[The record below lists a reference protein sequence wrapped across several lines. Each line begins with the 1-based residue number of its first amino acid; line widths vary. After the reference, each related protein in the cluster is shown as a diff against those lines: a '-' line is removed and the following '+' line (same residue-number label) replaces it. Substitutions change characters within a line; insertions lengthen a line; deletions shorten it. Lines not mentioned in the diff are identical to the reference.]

1 MNDTANPIRTKNFSA
16 EGEST
21 VADGGRERRPRRRP
35 TWTRRL
41 ITAAMGLL
49 IGGFVGVLWVAMF
62 GRVQGT
68 EFSAGTLTQRRFSYY
83 EIPILRW
90 QITPISRRSFAGS
103 LEQRLL
109 NDKLVAIQPDQ
120 RWDLVQA
127 SRWNERIA
135 PHGAGILLDYLE
147 AGLDYRTLILNRAGT
162 TRLFWD
168 AWTDEHPAL
177 AAVLWPEVIELARR
191 QLYPFV
197 PDIMVLARQA
207 SANSKSASPG
217 TSGPAGST
225 EQATAL
231 RTAIAR
237 QLQNRCREMAD
248 LHEELGNL
256 ESARQFR
263 AWENEYGEM
272 ARDSRPESPRDAI
285 GDQQQDEQEV
295 QEEQEEP

>member
-1 MNDTANPIRTKNFSA
+1 MNDTANPIRTKNHSA

-21 VADGGRERRPRRRP
+21 VADGRRERHPRRRP
-35 TWTRRL
+35 SWTRRL
-41 ITAAMGLL
+41 ITVAMGLL

-147 AGLDYRTLILNRAGT
+147 ARLDYRDAIRTQPA
-162 TRLFWD
+162 TRHFWD
-168 AWTDEHPAL
+168 AWTDEHPSL

-207 SANSKSASPG
+207 SAHSQSASPG
-217 TSGPAGST
+217 TSGPADTT

-237 QLQNRCREMAD
+237 QSQNRCREMAD
-248 LHEELGNL
+248 LHEELGNP

-263 AWENEYGEM
+263 AWGDEYGEK
-272 ARDSRPESPRDAI
+272 ARESRPEFPRDAI
-285 GDQQQDEQEV
+285 GDEQQVQEV